1 MAISQMKKLAMVFE
15 KDYLDLVLKTL
26 QQSQLVEVR
35 DMKQLK
41 HWQDAFNKGNV
52 KLPQIVQY
60 DLTHQ
65 KPLLDDEALQYLLQS
80 QQELENGLASL
91 SAFLPPIGKLTALR
105 QKTPS
110 LSFKQFEESHRQQAA
125 QTALKMMSQ
134 KIERL
139 EQLQNKIDQLTEY
152 CQELEKWRS
161 LTVLPQDLA
170 QFHFLSARVGTIP
183 STANDH
189 FYHQLKQHKGLF
201 IEEVYHTEFEYGLVL
216 FWQAQ
221 DTIHLQKYQFKPLLY
236 KEQLLPS
243 EQLRINKEL
252 LTNWLA
258 EKDSLLKELRQ
269 SQKILA
275 QLQVEIDYVLSQYQR
290 QQTKKQLLGTRHL
303 IALEGWI
310 EADSVNQLKGLMT
323 KTLGDMFYL
332 DSYDVTPDDWEDVPI
347 KLRNHRYIAPFELV
361 TEMYALPKYQ
371 EKDPTP
377 FLAPLYLTFF
387 GMMVA
392 DLGYGLLLYAVTLAA
407 LVFFNLQK
415 TSKRLVTFFNIL
427 AISVAIWGLI
437 YGSFFGFD
445 LPVALLSTKTDVI
458 TILVVSLLFG
468 FVTLIFG
475 LLLGAW
481 QQVRMKAYAT
491 AYMSSLAWTFILLGL
506 LLFILGKNVSGL
518 AYLSVIGKWLA
529 LGNAFGILVVSLLK
543 SKSLLGLG
551 SGLYNLYGISSY
563 LSDLVSFTRLMA
575 LGLSGASIGAAFNMI
590 VGIFP
595 PVTRFT
601 VGIFIF
607 ILLHAINIF
616 LSMLSGY
623 VHGARLIFV
632 EFFGKFYEGGGKA
645 FNPLKLADNYV
656 NVNEETDLEDN

>member
-80 QQELENGLASL
+80 QQELE
-91 SAFLPPIGKLTALR
+91 
-105 QKTPS
+105 
-110 LSFKQFEESHRQQAA
+110 
-125 QTALKMMSQ
+125 
-134 KIERL
+134 
-139 EQLQNKIDQLTEY
+139 
-152 CQELEKWRS
+152 KWRS

-183 STANDH
+183 STANDY

-491 AYMSSLAWTFILLGL
+491 AYTSSLAWTFILLGL

>member
-1 MAISQMKKLAMVFE
+1 
-15 KDYLDLVLKTL
+15 
-26 QQSQLVEVR
+26 
-35 DMKQLK
+35 
-41 HWQDAFNKGNV
+41 
-52 KLPQIVQY
+52 
-60 DLTHQ
+60 
-65 KPLLDDEALQYLLQS
+65 
-80 QQELENGLASL
+80 
-91 SAFLPPIGKLTALR
+91 
-105 QKTPS
+105 
-110 LSFKQFEESHRQQAA
+110 
-125 QTALKMMSQ
+125 
-134 KIERL
+134 
-139 EQLQNKIDQLTEY
+139 
-152 CQELEKWRS
+152 
-161 LTVLPQDLA
+161 
-170 QFHFLSARVGTIP
+170 
-183 STANDH
+183 
-189 FYHQLKQHKGLF
+189 
-201 IEEVYHTEFEYGLVL
+201 
-216 FWQAQ
+216 
-221 DTIHLQKYQFKPLLY
+221 
-236 KEQLLPS
+236 
-243 EQLRINKEL
+243 
-252 LTNWLA
+252 
-258 EKDSLLKELRQ
+258 
-269 SQKILA
+269 
-275 QLQVEIDYVLSQYQR
+275 
-290 QQTKKQLLGTRHL
+290 
-303 IALEGWI
+303 
-310 EADSVNQLKGLMT
+310 
-323 KTLGDMFYL
+323 
-332 DSYDVTPDDWEDVPI
+332 
-347 KLRNHRYIAPFELV
+347 
-361 TEMYALPKYQ
+361 
-371 EKDPTP
+371 
-377 FLAPLYLTFF
+377 
-387 GMMVA
+387 MMVA

-491 AYMSSLAWTFILLGL
+491 AYTSSLAWTFILLGL